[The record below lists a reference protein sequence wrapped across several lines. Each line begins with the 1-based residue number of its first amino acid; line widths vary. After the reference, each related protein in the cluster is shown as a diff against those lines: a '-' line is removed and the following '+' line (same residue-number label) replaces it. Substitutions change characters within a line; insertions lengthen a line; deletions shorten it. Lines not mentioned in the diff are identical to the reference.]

1 MQASSGGTTGRVA
14 LVTGGGSGIG
24 EAICHRFARD
34 GMAVAVLD
42 LNAANAERVA
52 ADLQATGARALALQ
66 CNVTDRPAI
75 EAAVARIRAE
85 LGPITVLVNN
95 AAIEGF
101 QLFPEIEEESWD
113 RIMAVNLKGP
123 YLVTQVVLPD
133 MLAAS
138 WGRIVNV
145 SSIGAQI
152 GALKMAHYAASK
164 GGVISFTRTLA
175 IEFGAKGI
183 TVNAVAPSFIDTP
196 MARRAIAANEFPV
209 PFEQIL
215 KSYPIPRLGRPE
227 EVAAACAFFASDDA
241 AYITG
246 QLLGVNGGAAF

>member
-1 MQASSGGTTGRVA
+1 MQASTETAKRVA

-24 EAICHRFARD
+24 EAICHRLARD

-42 LNAANAERVA
+42 VNADSATRVA
-52 ADLQATGARALALQ
+52 TDLRAAGGDAIGVHGNVADRGSL
-66 CNVTDRPAI
+66 D
-75 EAAVARIRAE
+75 EAVARVRAE
-85 LGPITVLVNN
+85 LGPVTVLVNN
-95 AAIEGF
+95 AAIESF
-101 QLFPEIEEESWD
+101 QLFPDIEEESWD
-113 RIMAVNLKGP
+113 RVMAVNLKGP
-123 YLVTQVVLPD
+123 YLVVQAVLPD

-152 GALKMAHYAASK
+152 GAMKMAHYTASK
-164 GGVISFTRTLA
+164 GGVISLTRTLA
-175 IEFGAKGI
+175 VELGAKGI
-183 TVNAVAPSFIDTP
+183 TVNSVAPSFIDTP

-209 PFEQIL
+209 PFEAIL
-215 KSYPIPRLGRPE
+215 KSYPIPRFGRPE